1 MQACNWAFRRQ
12 REEDHSSRSNCLP
25 KKFRACLGYMR
36 SDTVSNPKGKV
47 REKKPP
53 KQVSSWGFLTPMGL
67 YFFWPYLVC
76 VCMAG
81 VIIIRVHVQPDL
93 DWVSFL
99 DLSLPLCFETGSS
112 HWTRSWPIQPGWLA
126 NQSASEICLF
136 PPFLSSMPHQ
146 WCCRKTALCLALHVG
161 SRLRFLYLCD
171 RHFTD

>member
-25 KKFRACLGYMR
+25 KKFWACLGYLR

-47 REKKPP
+47 KEKKKKPP
-53 KQVSSWGFLTPMGL
+53 KEVSTWGFLTPMGL

-81 VIIIRVHVQPDL
+81 VILIRVHVWMCSQT
-93 DWVSFL
+93 WVSFL

-112 HWTRSWPIQPGWLA
+112 HWTRSWLIQPGFRDLPVSTFSLLYATSKVLQENSIVPGPSCGIW
-126 NQSASEICLF
+126 
-136 PPFLSSMPHQ
+136 
-146 WCCRKTALCLALHVG
+146 G
-161 SRLRFLYLCD
+161 SGLRYLCD